1 MAAKIS
7 NCRKV
12 CKTYKIFAAKKK
24 KDVLFFN
31 RMLLTRGTD
40 VFSNP
45 SVHIAHDTSRNLV
58 FTE

>member
-1 MAAKIS
+1 MAAKIAEKYAKLINS
-7 NCRKV
+7 LLR
-12 CKTYKIFAAKKK
+12 KKK

-45 SVHIAHDTSRNLV
+45 SVHIAHDSSRYLV
-58 FTE
+58 FAE